1 MKILITGCAGF
12 IGYHLTSSLLSKKNK
27 IYGIDNMNNYYS
39 VKLKKDRLKD
49 IENKAKNNKFFFKF
63 KKIDISNFKKLNIFF
78 QKNKFDVVVNLA
90 AQAGIRFSI
99 KKPSQYLKSNL
110 VGFFNL
116 IDLSK
121 NYKIKNFI
129 YASTS
134 SVYGMKNKMPFKEN
148 INTDS
153 PLQFYAATK
162 KSNEVIAHSYSSLF
176 NLPTIGLRFF
186 TVYGPWGRPDMAY
199 FKFTKKI
206 INRAFIQLYNHGK
219 HSRDFTYIDY
229 VVDSIKII
237 IKKGFLNKN
246 RKKGNVPYLIYN
258 LGNNLPLKLKN
269 LIKYLETYLKIKSKK
284 RYLSLQDGDV
294 LDTRSN
300 SKKIIK
306 DYNLKFKI
314 KPKKGLENFVKW
326 FKKYHKIK

>member
-12 IGYHLTSSLLSKKNK
+12 IGYHLTVSLLSKKNK
-27 IYGIDNMNNYYS
+27 IYGIDNLNNYYS
-39 VKLKKDRLKD
+39 VKLKKDRLKN
-49 IENKAKNNKFFFKF
+49 IEDRAKNNKFFFKF
-63 KKIDISNFKKLNIFF
+63 KKIDISDFRKLNIFF

-99 KKPSQYLKSNL
+99 KKPSQYLKSN
-110 VGFFNL
+110 VIGFFNL

-148 INTDS
+148 INTDF

-206 INRAFIQLYNHGK
+206 INREFIEVYNYGK
-219 HSRDFTYIDY
+219 HSRDFTYIDD
-229 VVDSIKII
+229 VVNSLKII

-246 RKKGNVPYLIYN
+246 RNKDNIPYQIYN

-284 RYLSLQDGDV
+284 KYLSLQDGDV

-300 SKKIIK
+300 SKKIIR

-326 FKKYHKIK
+326 FKKYHKIR

>member
-12 IGYHLTSSLLSKKNK
+12 IGYHLTVSLLSKKNK
-27 IYGIDNMNNYYS
+27 IYGIDNLNNYYS
-39 VKLKKDRLKD
+39 VKLKKDRLKN
-49 IENKAKNNKFFFKF
+49 IEDRAKNNKFFFKF
-63 KKIDISNFKKLNIFF
+63 KKIDISDFRKLNIFF

-99 KKPSQYLKSNL
+99 KKPSQYLKSN
-110 VGFFNL
+110 VIGFFNL

-148 INTDS
+148 INTDF

-206 INRAFIQLYNHGK
+206 INREFIEVYNYGK
-219 HSRDFTYIDY
+219 HSRDFTYIDD
-229 VVDSIKII
+229 VVNSLKII

-246 RKKGNVPYLIYN
+246 RNKDNIPYLIYN

-284 RYLSLQDGDV
+284 KYLSLQDGDV

-300 SKKIIK
+300 SKKIIR

-326 FKKYHKIK
+326 FKKYHKIR